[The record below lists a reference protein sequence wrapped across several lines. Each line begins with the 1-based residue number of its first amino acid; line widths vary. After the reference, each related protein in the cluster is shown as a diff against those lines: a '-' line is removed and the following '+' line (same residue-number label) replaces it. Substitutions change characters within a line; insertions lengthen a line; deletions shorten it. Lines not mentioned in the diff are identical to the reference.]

1 MGTPARG
8 PRQVKETKVS
18 LESLESAS
26 WLPYVIV
33 MAFILVDVVSGV
45 LAAVYEKAL
54 SSTVMR
60 EGLLRKAAL
69 VLILVVATL
78 IDLGQGVLDLGFNV
92 PFVPLASAYIAL
104 MEILSIFEN
113 ACKMN
118 ADLADSKL
126 GRLICATLDEK
137 LNGDGDSEGGA

>member
-1 MGTPARG
+1 M
-8 PRQVKETKVS
+8 S
-18 LESLESAS
+18 LESVGAAG

-33 MAFILVDVVSGV
+33 MAFIVVDVVSGV
-45 LAAVYEKAL
+45 MAAVYEKNL

-92 PFVPLASAYIAL
+92 PFVPLAATYIAL

-113 ACKMN
+113 ACQMN
-118 ADLADSKL
+118 DQLADSKL
-126 GRLICATLDEK
+126 GKIIRATLDDK
-137 LNGDGDSEGGA
+137 LNGDDDGGAE

>member
-1 MGTPARG
+1 M
-8 PRQVKETKVS
+8 S
-18 LESLESAS
+18 LESLGAAG
-26 WLPYVIV
+26 WLPYAIV
-33 MAFILVDVVSGV
+33 MAFILIDVVSGI
-45 LAAVYEKAL
+45 LAAVYEKNL

-78 IDLGQGVLDLGFNV
+78 IDLGQGVLDLGFEV
-92 PFVPLASAYIAL
+92 PFAPLAAAYIAL

-118 ADLADSKL
+118 DQLADSKL
-126 GRLICATLDEK
+126 GKLIRATLDDK
-137 LNGDGDSEGGA
+137 LNGDDGGAE

>member
-1 MGTPARG
+1 M
-8 PRQVKETKVS
+8 S
-18 LESLESAS
+18 LESMGAAS
-26 WLPYVIV
+26 WLPYAIV
-33 MAFILVDVVSGV
+33 MAFITVDILSGILVAVS
-45 LAAVYEKAL
+45 EKNL

-92 PFVPLASAYIAL
+92 PFVPLAATYIAL

-113 ACKMN
+113 VCKLN
-118 ADLADSKL
+118 DELAGSKL
-126 GRLICATLDEK
+126 GRLIRETLDEK
-137 LNGDGDSEGGA
+137 LDGDEGE

>member
-1 MGTPARG
+1 M
-8 PRQVKETKVS
+8 S
-18 LESLESAS
+18 LESLGAAS

-33 MAFILVDVVSGV
+33 MAFIVVDVLSGV
-45 LAAVYEKAL
+45 LAAVYDKNL

-92 PFVPLASAYIAL
+92 PFVPLASTYIAL

-113 ACKMN
+113 VCQMN
-118 ADLADSKL
+118 DELAESKL
-126 GRLICATLDEK
+126 GKIIRATLDEK
-137 LNGDGDSEGGA
+137 LNGEREDVGE

>member
-1 MGTPARG
+1 M
-8 PRQVKETKVS
+8 KLS
-18 LESLESAS
+18 LESLEAAS

-33 MAFILVDVVSGV
+33 VAFILVDIVSGV
-45 LAAVYEKAL
+45 LAAVYEKNL

-113 ACKMN
+113 VCKMN

-126 GRLICATLDEK
+126 GKLIRATLDDK
-137 LNGDGDSEGGA
+137 LNGDDGEGVE

>member
-1 MGTPARG
+1 M
-8 PRQVKETKVS
+8 S
-18 LESLESAS
+18 LESLGAAS

-33 MAFILVDVVSGV
+33 MAFIIVDVVSGV
-45 LAAVYEKAL
+45 LAAVYEKNL

-78 IDLGQGVLDLGFNV
+78 IDFGQGVLDLGFTV

-113 ACKMN
+113 ACKLN
-118 ADLADSKL
+118 DQLAGSKL
-126 GRLICATLDEK
+126 GKLIRSVVDDK
-137 LNGDGDSEGGA
+137 LNGDGEGE

>member
-1 MGTPARG
+1 M
-8 PRQVKETKVS
+8 S
-18 LESLESAS
+18 LESVGAAG

-33 MAFILVDVVSGV
+33 MAFIVIDVVSGV
-45 LAAVYEKAL
+45 LAAVYEKNL
-54 SSTVMR
+54 SSTIMR

-92 PFVPLASAYIAL
+92 PFVPLVSAYIAL

-113 ACKMN
+113 ACKLN
-118 ADLADSKL
+118 DDLAESKL
-126 GRLICATLDEK
+126 GRLIRSVVDEK
-137 LNGDGDSEGGA
+137 LNGDTDGEGAE

>member
-1 MGTPARG
+1 M
-8 PRQVKETKVS
+8 S
-18 LESLESAS
+18 LESVGAAS
-26 WLPYVIV
+26 WLPYVLV
-33 MAFILVDVVSGV
+33 MAFILVDVISGV
-45 LAAVYEKAL
+45 LAAVKEKNL

-69 VLILVVATL
+69 VLILVAATL

-92 PFVPLASAYIAL
+92 PFVPLAAAYIAL

-118 ADLADSKL
+118 DQLAESKL
-126 GRLICATLDEK
+126 GKLIRATLDEK
-137 LNGDGDSEGGA
+137 LNGDDGGAE